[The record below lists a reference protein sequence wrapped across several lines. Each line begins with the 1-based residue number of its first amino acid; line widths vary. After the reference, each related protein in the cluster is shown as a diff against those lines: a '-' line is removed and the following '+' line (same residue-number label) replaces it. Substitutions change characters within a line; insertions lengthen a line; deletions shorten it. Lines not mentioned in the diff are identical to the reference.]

1 MKILHWITKQT
12 NKQTKK
18 QKSKLVKSRRCI
30 FHSRLFLTRLQ
41 IFVICITCGV
51 LRFKKILVNVYLK
64 TDLILSKI
72 FKKKYVP
79 LHCAMSEI
87 DCDFPASLY
96 IAPCLLSLSCRTLWF
111 QCHRISPPPFF
122 FLLYY
127 HENGIFWL
135 NEKCLLF
142 WLTQS
147 SMTKTSLT
155 QMCPRTSVQRILS
168 ITNDSVCLSSGI
180 DVSKSP

>member
-1 MKILHWITKQT
+1 MKILHWITK
-12 NKQTKK
+12 KK
-18 QKSKLVKSRRCI
+18 KKGKLVKSKCYI

-64 TDLILSKI
+64 TDLILQKE
-72 FKKKYVP
+72 V
-79 LHCAMSEI
+79 C
-87 DCDFPASLY
+87 
-96 IAPCLLSLSCRTLWF
+96 CLTLCNVWNRLWLSCFSVHQTLSF
-111 QCHRISPPPFF
+111 VSFLQNTLVPMPQNIPPPSPLF

-127 HENGIFWL
+127 HENVIFWL

-168 ITNDSVCLSSGI
+168 ITNDSVCLSSGK